1 MTDCLHK
8 RHLTIL
14 RLVRLLKTA
23 VVIEIFSH
31 IFNYYITHHPLF
43 SSSSHIS
50 HFATGNRRY
59 FQEKRNLPSLHRS
72 ACNPRQSSKR
82 VCSTVVS
89 MRYQEKREVHD
100 NHIRTTVKDYV
111 LYYIIR
117 SIIFIYAY
125 IYNS

>member
-1 MTDCLHK
+1 
-8 RHLTIL
+8 
-14 RLVRLLKTA
+14 
-23 VVIEIFSH
+23 
-31 IFNYYITHHPLF
+31 
-43 SSSSHIS
+43 
-50 HFATGNRRY
+50 
-59 FQEKRNLPSLHRS
+59 
-72 ACNPRQSSKR
+72 
-82 VCSTVVS
+82 